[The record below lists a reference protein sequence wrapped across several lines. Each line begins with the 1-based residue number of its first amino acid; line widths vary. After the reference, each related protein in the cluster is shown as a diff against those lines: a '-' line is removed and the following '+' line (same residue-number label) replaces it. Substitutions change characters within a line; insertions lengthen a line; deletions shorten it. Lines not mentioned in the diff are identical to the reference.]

1 MSLSRDELDD
11 MRGKNYRMP
20 YAYPTETRMTAL
32 LDEVD
37 RLRRGI
43 RGGLNESRDMQS
55 EVRSS
60 VTLAYLQ
67 SVLEELLNPTEGDQ
81 S

>member
-1 MSLSRDELDD
+1 

-20 YAYPTETRMTAL
+20 YAYPTEARMTAL

-37 RLRRGI
+37 RLRAGI
-43 RGGLNESRDMQS
+43 GAALTRTTDRYAADDLVD
-55 EVRSS
+55 
-60 VTLAYLQ
+60 
-67 SVLEELLNPTEGDQ
+67 LLNPTEGDQ